1 MKFIS
6 PSVEY
11 WEQAPGIDGVWSQ
24 IAKATRVCYQS
35 QAREDESNK
44 DFVERVILK
53 PALISHETNNFNPS
67 YDFNKMHGSVLEH
80 GTVYLYIHVFNQFTA
95 LIVKRFSHNKYT
107 KVNTINRKN
116 VLDGQDVYI
125 TTNIRVILEN
135 HLEETLKYIV
145 EPTEN
150 HWRRYTFSVI
160 TDIGVTREF
169 NRHRVN
175 SIAEQSTR
183 YCSFDKGKF
192 GNEIS
197 YTIPAWQENGL
208 KDSYIYTE
216 DSNKIFKTFCDQ
228 IALGDNK
235 YWTEFEYYIFSLL
248 AAEFGY
254 MGMRKCNAPNDR
266 ARQVLNLN
274 TKTQAVYTAF
284 ADDWQHFISLRA
296 GNASGAVHPN
306 MKTVA
311 TLIQDKLNQI
321 IKEE

>member
-1 MKFIS
+1 MKFIN

-11 WEQAPGIDGVWSQ
+11 WEQAPGLSGVWSQ

-35 QAREDESNK
+35 QAREGESNK

-192 GNEIS
+192 GSQIS
-197 YTIPAWQENGL
+197 YTMPAWYSSMNWLTNKKEQKDYFNRLCLEIING
-208 KDSYIYTE
+208 TT
-216 DSNKIFKTFCDQ
+216 NH
-228 IALGDNK
+228 
-235 YWTEFEYYIFSLL
+235 WTEETYYIFAMLS
-248 AAEFGY
+248 AEY
-254 MGMRKCNAPNDR
+254 SYLGMRRRHAPNDR

-284 ADDWQHFISLRA
+284 EDDWKHFLVLRA
-296 GNASGAVHPN
+296 DNVSGKVHPN
-306 MKTVA
+306 MAIIANMIK
-311 TLIQDKLNQI
+311 DKFKEI
-321 IKEE
+321 IK